1 MLSKKSKKEKVVR
14 GTKLAFKRGGFYTE
28 GDSTTN
34 IFEDPHFAL
43 RNLLLCIFHRK
54 DQESLVDLA
63 LHLLEYI
70 KKYDSIATTDFWHG
84 TDHSPKA
91 IDGVKYAYSNFQT
104 ILLHL
109 KQAGMIKGKKF
120 GRYTLSRKFSY
131 FLDKASDCWR
141 RFFRAEIKLKNL
153 V

>member
-1 MLSKKSKKEKVVR
+1 MKNER
-14 GTKLAFKRGGFYTE
+14 TTHLAFKRGGFYGS

-34 IFEDPHFAL
+34 IFDDPQFAL
-43 RNLLLCIFHRK
+43 RNLLSCIFHRRGK
-54 DQESLVDLA
+54 QAELLDLA

-70 KKYDSIATTDFWHG
+70 KKHDSIATTDFWKG
-84 TDHSPKA
+84 NDHSPKT
-91 IDGVKYAYSNFQT
+91 IDGVTYTYSNFQT

-141 RFFRAEIKLKNL
+141 KFYRAEHKIEDI